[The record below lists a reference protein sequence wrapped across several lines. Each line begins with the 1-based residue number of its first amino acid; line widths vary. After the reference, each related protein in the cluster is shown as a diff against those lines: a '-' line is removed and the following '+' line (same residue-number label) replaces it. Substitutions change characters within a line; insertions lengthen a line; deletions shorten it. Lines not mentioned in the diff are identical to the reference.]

1 MTPNLPVKVGTL
13 SESASLRLPLKE
25 SWVGRGRLRERRC
38 NATLSCVRVWVCS
51 ATPVH
56 PPRRQLQPTPSLLY
70 VHVYGTVSVP
80 LLVDISLNSLVFKGS
95 LLIYLHCYKLNTSRH
110 SNFKRI
116 VESALVDRFVLFTTT
131 RRGKNVKN
139 SQLRLFLVL
148 NNQPL
153 SWSKSDIRYPLTIY
167 VVRPLSTK
175 YNTKLY
181 D

>member
-1 MTPNLPVKVGTL
+1 MRHYHVCACGCVVQPPSTL
-13 SESASLRLPLKE
+13 HEGNYGLR
-25 SWVGRGRLRERRC
+25 
-38 NATLSCVRVWVCS
+38 
-51 ATPVH
+51 H
-56 PPRRQLQPTPSLLY
+56 PYFTY
-70 VHVYGTVSVP
+70 TCTVSVP

-95 LLIYLHCYKLNTSRH
+95 LLICLHGFKLNTSRH

-148 NNQPL
+148 NNQPP
-153 SWSKSDIRYPLTIY
+153 SWSRSEIRYPLTIY

-175 YNTKLY
+175 YLILHFTIR
-181 D
+181 DRP